1 MRDIC
6 IKMPCNNK
14 IISVMEQYHMPEV
27 VSVEQAEKIMLNKT
41 IEQIVEEIGLIGTTY
56 YLTEPCESV
65 LYHSIARAMKNVAD
79 KFIARTNLGEII
91 SADILSVREKA
102 LGYDRTKTIKISAQS
117 GNVVCFIEA
126 KTEKCEVPPKIKTG
140 RTQGLK
146 ITSVA
151 SDRKTLSELFEDA
164 GIKNTVIVSWLK
176 DFYFSSINNHIAN
189 IKDMISGKLPDL
201 EKIKQDTGQICKYAE
216 RLNFEC
222 GKIIDI

>member
-6 IKMPCNNK
+6 MKMPCNNK

-65 LYHSIARAMKNVAD
+65 LYHSIARAMKDVAD
-79 KFIARTNLGEII
+79 KFIARTKLGEII

-102 LGYDRTKTIKISAQS
+102 LGYDRAKTIKISAQS

-140 RTQGLK
+140 RTQGLR
-146 ITSVA
+146 ITSVT

-176 DFYFSSINNHIAN
+176 DFYFLSINNHVTN
-189 IKDMISGKLPDL
+189 IKNMISGGLPDL

-216 RLNFEC
+216 KLNFEC
-222 GKIIDI
+222 EKVIDM